1 MNRTQ
6 SASADDQ
13 PQKVENHNL
22 EWLNGL
28 RGIAAL
34 QVVLLHFFAY
44 FYPAFAGTGTNG
56 RYAEAGVSFYQSP
69 FFFLLDG
76 YTAVHLFFIMSGF
89 VLAKAFEND
98 QRSFSGKIAK
108 RSIRLALPA
117 AMATFLSYSLFA
129 AAPTL
134 SQLTYQI
141 TQSNWQ
147 NDIFHLKLDPVRMAK
162 EILIS
167 NVFFGYQ
174 GISIL
179 KTTPIADLLQPL
191 TTSGNAPT
199 WTLHIEFWGSML
211 LLALSS
217 AKNSLPKKYYTIII
231 FTLILTAGTSF
242 YILFLAG
249 FLSYQFRNQLS
260 EKKYF
265 GVTLIAVGILFS
277 YLIPKES
284 LEILF
289 KISSKTPFLHS
300 ENPTELI
307 RTLSAS
313 LIFWGILQSGQA
325 KRALELKIFR
335 WLGKISFSLYLVHF
349 SLLFTL
355 GAFVMLS
362 SSPFIGYL
370 PSSIVT
376 FFIFATVSI
385 LFASAFERWID
396 RPAILL
402 SRRFTTRQ
410 FNK

>member
-13 PQKVENHNL
+13 PQKVKNHNL

-56 RYAEAGVSFYQSP
+56 RYAEAGTSFYQSP

-89 VLAKAFEND
+89 VLAMAFEND
-98 QRSFSGKIAK
+98 QRSFAGKIVK
-108 RSIRLALPA
+108 RSIRLALPT
-117 AMATFLSYSLFA
+117 AMATLLSYSLFA

-141 TQSNWQ
+141 THSDWQ
-147 NDIFHLKLDPVRMAK
+147 NDIFHLKLDTVRMAK

-167 NVFFGYQ
+167 NIFVGYQ

-191 TTSGNAPT
+191 ATSGNAPT
-199 WTLHIEFWGSML
+199 WSLHIEFWGSML

-217 AKNSLPKKYYTIII
+217 AKKSLPKKYYIVMTLI
-231 FTLILTAGTSF
+231 LILTAGTSF

-265 GVTLIAVGILFS
+265 GAALIAAGILFP
-277 YLIPKES
+277 YFIPKES

-289 KISSKTPFLHS
+289 EISSKTPFLHS
-300 ENPTELI
+300 EHPTELI

-313 LIFWGILQSGQA
+313 IIFLGILQSGQA
-325 KRALELKIFR
+325 KRTLELKSFR

-362 SSPFIGYL
+362 SFPFIGYI
-370 PSSIVT
+370 PSSIIT
-376 FFIFATVSI
+376 FFIFATVS
-385 LFASAFERWID
+385 LLVASAFERWID

-402 SRRFTTRQ
+402 SRRFTTRR